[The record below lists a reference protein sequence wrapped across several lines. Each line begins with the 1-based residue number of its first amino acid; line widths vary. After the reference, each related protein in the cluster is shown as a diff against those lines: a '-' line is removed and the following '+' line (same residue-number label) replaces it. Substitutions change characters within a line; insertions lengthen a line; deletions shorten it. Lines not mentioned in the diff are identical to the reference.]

1 MFPPVFTVAVF
12 ALAVVALAVL
22 TLHVAVAIVLPC
34 HNMLVTMIFFLG
46 LTTYSVMKGRGP
58 VLDAVYE
65 AHIAPAVVTGAVGAL
80 HCAAGADAEAVVLGR
95 PLTQVM

>member
-1 MFPPVFTVAVF
+1 MFPPVFSVAVF

-22 TLHVAVAIVLPC
+22 TLHVAVAIVLSC
-34 HNMLVTMIFFLG
+34 HNKLVTMILSHG
-46 LTTYSVMKGRGP
+46 LTTYSVMKGCSP

-65 AHIAPAVVTGAVGAL
+65 AHVTPAVVTRAVGAL
-80 HCAAGADAEAVVLGR
+80 HCAARANAEAVVLGR

>member
-1 MFPPVFTVAVF
+1 MFSVAVF

-34 HNMLVTMIFFLG
+34 HQMLVTMILTLD
-46 LTTYSVMKGRGP
+46 LTTYSVMEGRGS

-65 AHIAPAVVTGAVGAL
+65 AHVTPAVVTGAVGAL